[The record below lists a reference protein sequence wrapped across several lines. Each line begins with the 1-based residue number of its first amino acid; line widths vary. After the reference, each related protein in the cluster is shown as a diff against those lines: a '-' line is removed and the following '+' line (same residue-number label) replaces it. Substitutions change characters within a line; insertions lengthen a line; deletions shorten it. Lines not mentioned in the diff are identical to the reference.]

1 MPFGSVGLRAWS
13 GTPLAAVLRCLF
25 LSHPTGMMGTG
36 PSDFATQGLTGAVMS
51 QTKADLP
58 PQLVLARRLGD
69 LHQMLYSR
77 GGIRPSNA
85 AVEELTKLLLM
96 RIAAHRH
103 PALKVGGVGL
113 AELLQPEMVRSLDAP
128 HQIKEAFAR
137 INALDDLGGRVPGG
151 GVQSV
156 WPVDE
161 PLRITRCDVLAESL
175 EILGSIPLGGGGSVD
190 VVGTAFDVFLRG
202 RYEHAGG
209 LGTYLTPD
217 TVVRMMAKVGFDLVD
232 PFGAGQSGPIMG
244 DPCCGSGRFI
254 VGMLEEARVRN
265 PAIKVDVLAD
275 SVVGADQSAA
285 AVAMARV
292 NMLAYGLSQ
301 PEVFTVQDSIVDSAI
316 DRLRGR
322 MQLILTNPPFGDGKY
337 DSSDGIRQASA
348 LFAGVGSKQRIDPSL
363 AFVARCVELLAPG
376 GVAGIILPDGVAD
389 GTHMR
394 ELLLGDARLL
404 GGVHLEGVVS
414 LPSATFAPAGTTAK
428 TSVIFIRK
436 GNRNGSR
443 IFMAR
448 ADHVGHVM
456 KKGSVAPDPAGDD
469 LPDITREVTEVLA
482 GRADDPARA
491 VVSIDAHS
499 IVTIDASS
507 IDAEALQSREI
518 LSQGGGVPFSSVL
531 KVVRKRRCAVRD
543 DVPFISVLH
552 LDELGNVDWLQAE
565 GYRPTTPGVIAR
577 GGQVIVSLLNP
588 AKFRAA
594 VIPESHDEVQCSAE
608 FGIYASSINPYAA
621 LALLQHPLVRA
632 QIAPMGRG
640 TSSSRR
646 RVEAEDVLSLT
657 GPDFDDD
664 WADKAGSR
672 VHDALEAVAEARLKL
687 TSTYAGSR

>member
-1 MPFGSVGLRAWS
+1 MIE
-13 GTPLAAVLRCLF
+13 PLAGQ
-25 LSHPTGMMGTG
+25 S
-36 PSDFATQGLTGAVMS
+36 
-51 QTKADLP
+51 
-58 PQLVLARRLGD
+58 PQLVLAARLGG
-69 LHQMLYSR
+69 LHQLLYSR
-77 GGIRPSNA
+77 GGVRPSNA

-103 PALKVGGVGL
+103 PDLRVGSRIL
-113 AELLQPEMVRSLDAP
+113 SELLEPDVVRELDGP
-128 HQIKEAFAR
+128 HEIKEAFS
-137 INALDDLGGRVPGG
+137 IVNALEDLGGRVPGD

-156 WPVDE
+156 WPADE
-161 PLRITRCDVLAESL
+161 PLRITRCDVLAEAL
-175 EILGSIPLGGGGSVD
+175 KILGSIPLGSGNSFD

-217 TVVRMMAKVGFDLVD
+217 SVVRAMARVGFDLID
-232 PFGAGQSGPIMG
+232 PLHGRDQVGPVMG
-244 DPCCGSGRFI
+244 DPCCGSGRFLI
-254 VGMLEEARVRN
+254 GMLEEALSRN
-265 PAIKVDVLAD
+265 PSVTTGKLAEA
-275 SVVGADQSAA
+275 VVGADQSSAS
-285 AVAMARV
+285 VAMARV
-292 NMLAYGLSQ
+292 NLLAYGLSH
-301 PEVFTVQDSIVDSAI
+301 PEVFTVEDSIVDIAI
-316 DRLRGR
+316 DRLVGR

-337 DSSDGIRQASA
+337 DSSAGIRRTSA
-348 LFAGVGSKQRIDPSL
+348 LFAGMGSKKRIDPSL
-363 AFVARCVELLAPG
+363 AFVARCVDLLAPG

-389 GTHMR
+389 GANMR
-394 ELLLGDARLL
+394 ELLFGNARLL
-404 GGVHLEGVVS
+404 GGVHLEGVIS

-428 TSVIFIRK
+428 TSVVFIRK

-456 KKGSVAPDPAGDD
+456 KKGSVAPDPSGDD
-469 LPDITREVTEVLA
+469 LPDIACAVSDVLSNRGA
-482 GRADDPARA
+482 DPATA

-499 IVTIDASS
+499 LASIDASS
-507 IDAEALQSREI
+507 IDAAALQSRQI
-518 LSQGGGVPFSSVL
+518 LSQGGGVPLSSIL

-565 GYRPTTPGVIAR
+565 SYRPTTPGVIAR
-577 GGQVIVSLLNP
+577 GGHVIVSLLNP

-594 VIPESHDEVQCSAE
+594 VIPESFDEVQCSAE
-608 FGIYASSINPYAA
+608 FGIYAPSINPYAA

-646 RVEAEDVLSLT
+646 RVEAEDVLSLS

-664 WADKAGSR
+664 WAEKTGRR
-672 VHDALEAVAEARLKL
+672 VHEALEAVADARVKL
-687 TSTYAGSR
+687 TSAYAGNG